1 MKNENYYRSDDESN
15 ENSKIHSSFLI
26 LNSSFNISSALQL

>member
-15 ENSKIHSSFLI
+15 ENSKIHSSFL
-26 LNSSFNISSALQL
+26 FNISSALQL